1 MAQVINTNVASLN
14 SQRNLTSSQAS
25 LTTSLQRLSS
35 GLRINSAK
43 DDAAGLAISERFTSQ
58 IRGNTTAARNA
69 NDGISLAQTAEG
81 GLSTAGDLLQR
92 IRELAVQSA
101 NGTNSDSD
109 RKSIQNEVSAL
120 SQELD
125 RVANTTQFNGQNVLD
140 GSLTSAQ
147 FQVGANSGQTI
158 TVGVGSAKATD
169 IGNNTAT
176 SAYGNATDGKSMSD
190 ATGFAGGAAGNTN
203 LVTQQTLTMRS
214 AGGVST
220 TVQVAAGDSAKKIAA
235 SVNGQSGSSGVTATA
250 STSATL
256 AGLGDGS
263 YQFSLRGANS
273 IANDAQSKPV
283 TISAQ
288 VKGGDLSALAQAINA
303 QSGTTNITA
312 SIKTSAD
319 GTTKEIALVNSNGDD
334 IKLQNTNTAADDKLA
349 AATIRGAD
357 KPANGSIPAQK
368 ATEITI
374 GAGGAGDTVDA
385 TGTPTY
391 DAAAATVIIGG
402 HVDFSSDSG
411 FSVSSTANDN
421 TVVAKSTG
429 TVATAASELQS
440 VAKLDVSTVA
450 GSNAA
455 LKTID
460 AALNQINSNRAALG
474 AIQNRFASTIANLN
488 TTTEN
493 LSASRSRIQDTDFAA
508 ETASMT
514 RGQIL
519 QQAGT
524 AMLAQA
530 NSLPNGVLSLLRG

>member
-1 MAQVINTNVASLN
+1 MAQVINTNIASLN
-14 SQRNLTSSQAS
+14 SQRNLTTSQAS
-25 LTTSLQRLSS
+25 LSTSLQRLSS

-109 RKSIQNEVSAL
+109 RKSIQGEVSAL

-158 TVGVGSAKATD
+158 NIGVQSAKATD
-169 IGNNTAT
+169 LGNNTLKSATGGGLTTALSQAVAT
-176 SAYGNATDGKSMSD
+176 SGNNIATAEKLTIKSGSGISTD
-190 ATGFAGGAAGNTN
+190 VGVKVGA
-203 LVTQQTLTMRS
+203 S
-214 AGGVST
+214 AGKIASDINSLSSTTGVS
-220 TVQVAAGDSAKKIAA
+220 
-235 SVNGQSGSSGVTATA
+235 ATA
-250 STSATL
+250 STTATIT
-256 AGLGDGS
+256 GITDGAV
-263 YQFSLRGANS
+263 QFDLRGANS
-273 IANDAQSKPV
+273 TANDATSKAV
-283 TISAQ
+283 TISAK
-288 VKGGDLSALAQAINA
+288 VVGGDLSALAQAINA
-303 QSGTTNITA
+303 QSGTTAVTA
-312 SIKTSAD
+312 SIKKDGATGATS
-319 GTTKEIALVNSNGDD
+319 LVLNNKNGDD
-334 IKLQNTNTAADDKLA
+334 INISNDLTDAATGLGGASIAGAPTPAVGTTAA
-349 AATIRGAD
+349 
-357 KPANGSIPAQK
+357 
-368 ATEITI
+368 
-374 GAGGAGDTVDA
+374 V
-385 TGTPTY
+385 
-391 DAAAATVIIGG
+391 DAAAVLIPVGVAGGTAPITVGG
-402 HVDFSSDSG
+402 TLQFSSDSG
-411 FSVSSTANDN
+411 FSISSDGTSVLGGTA
-421 TVVAKSTG
+421 G
-429 TVATAASELQS
+429 TAIGSDLQS
-440 VAKLDVSTVA
+440 VAKLDVSTVD

-474 AIQNRFASTIANLN
+474 AIQNRFASTISNLN

-493 LSASRSRIQDTDFAA
+493 LSASRSRIQDTDFAS
-508 ETASMT
+508 ETANLT

-524 AMLAQA
+524 AILAQA

>member
-1 MAQVINTNVASLN
+1 MAQVINTNIASLN
-14 SQRNLTSSQAS
+14 SQRNLTTSQANLS
-25 LTTSLQRLSS
+25 TSLQRLSS

-109 RKSIQNEVSAL
+109 RASIQNEVSAL
-120 SQELD
+120 SNELN

-158 TVGVGSAKATD
+158 NVGVQSAKATD
-169 IGNNTAT
+169 LGNNTL
-176 SAYGNATDGKSMSD
+176 KS
-190 ATGFAGGAAGNTN
+190 ATGGGLTTALSQAVATNGNNIT
-203 LVTQQTLTMRS
+203 TAEKLTIKS
-214 AGGVST
+214 GNGVST
-220 TVQVAAGDSAKKIAA
+220 DVGVKVGAAASKIA
-235 SVNGQSGSSGVTATA
+235 SDINSLSTTTGVSAQA
-250 STSATL
+250 STQATIT
-256 AGLGDGS
+256 GITDGAV
-263 YQFSLRGANS
+263 QFELRGANS
-273 IANDAQSKPV
+273 VANDSTSKAV
-283 TISAQ
+283 TISAK
-288 VKGGDLSALAQAINA
+288 VVGGDLSALAQAINA
-303 QSGTTNITA
+303 QSGTTAVTA
-312 SIKTSAD
+312 AVKKDGATGATS
-319 GTTKEIALVNSNGDD
+319 LVLSNNTGDD
-334 IKLQNTNTAADDKLA
+334 INIANQLAD
-349 AATIRGAD
+349 AATGLGAASIAGAPT
-357 KPANGSIPAQK
+357 PAVGTTPA
-368 ATEITI
+368 
-374 GAGGAGDTVDA
+374 VDA
-385 TGTPTY
+385 AVVAIPVGSGTPGTNNPI
-391 DAAAATVIIGG
+391 TVGG
-402 HVDFSSDSG
+402 SVTFSSDTG
-411 FSVSSTANDN
+411 FSITSDGTSVLGGTA
-421 TVVAKSTG
+421 G
-429 TVATAASELQS
+429 TAIGSDLQS

-460 AALNQINSNRAALG
+460 SALNQINSNRAALG
-474 AIQNRFASTIANLN
+474 AIQNRFASTISNLN

-508 ETASMT
+508 ETASLT

-524 AMLAQA
+524 AILAQA

>member
-1 MAQVINTNVASLN
+1 MAQVINTNIASLN
-14 SQRNLTSSQAS
+14 SQRNLSTSQAS
-25 LTTSLQRLSS
+25 LQTSLQRLSS

-43 DDAAGLAISERFTSQ
+43 DDAAGLAISDRFSAQ

-101 NGTNSDSD
+101 NGTNSASD
-109 RKSIQNEVSAL
+109 RQSIQGEVASL

-158 TVGVGSAKATD
+158 NIGIQSAKATD
-169 IGNNTAT
+169 IGNNTLSAVYGDQTGQLSSTVAAAT
-176 SAYGNATDGKSMSD
+176 WNNNSA
-190 ATGFAGGAAGNTN
+190 AA
-203 LVTQQTLTMRS
+203 QTLAITS
-214 AGGVST
+214 GNGT
-220 TVQVAAGDSAKKIAA
+220 TTNVNVADHASAKDIAA
-235 SVNGQSGSSGVTATA
+235 SVNALSGQSGVTATA
-250 STSATL
+250 TTSATL
-256 AGLGDGS
+256 GFTAAFAASKDGS
-263 YQFSLRGANS
+263 VQFQLRGDNS
-273 IANDAQSKPV
+273 NTTDTNPV

-288 VKGGDLSALAQAINA
+288 VKNGDLSGLAQAINA
-303 QSGTTNITA
+303 QVGTTGVSA
-312 SIKTSAD
+312 SIQLDQSGNKT
-319 GTTKEIALVNSNGDD
+319 
-334 IKLQNTNTAADDKLA
+334 IKLSNSSGSDIQIANTNTASDDMMALVTMA
-349 AATIRGAD
+349 GAD
-357 KPANGSIPAQK
+357 KPAAGTTAAVPGDSSIS
-368 ATEITI
+368 I
-374 GAGGAGDTVDA
+374 GAGQAPTTAGVNVVTV
-385 TGTPTY
+385 
-391 DAAAATVIIGG
+391 GG
-402 HVDFSSDSG
+402 HLDFSSAGG
-411 FSVSSTANDN
+411 FSINSGAGTGIVAN
-421 TVVAKSTG
+421 S
-429 TVATAASELQS
+429 AAGSQLQS
-440 VAKLDVSTVA
+440 VAKIDVSTVD

-460 AALNQINSNRAALG
+460 AALSQIDANRASLG
-474 AIQNRFASTIANLN
+474 AIQNRFTSTISNLN

-508 ETASMT
+508 ETANMT

-530 NSLPNGVLSLLRG
+530 NSLPNGVLSLLR

>member
-1 MAQVINTNVASLN
+1 MAQVINTNIASLN
-14 SQRNLTSSQAS
+14 SQRNLTTSQAS
-25 LTTSLQRLSS
+25 LSTSLQRLSS

-109 RKSIQNEVSAL
+109 RASIQNEVSAL
-120 SQELD
+120 SNELN

-158 TVGVGSAKATD
+158 NVGVQSAKATD
-169 IGNNTAT
+169 LGNNTL
-176 SAYGNATDGKSMSD
+176 KS
-190 ATGFAGGAAGNTN
+190 ATGNGLATALSQAVATQGNNITAAE
-203 LVTQQTLTMRS
+203 TLTIKS
-214 AGGVST
+214 GAGVST
-220 TVQVAAGDSAKKIAA
+220 AVGVKVGASAGKIA
-235 SVNGQSGSSGVTATA
+235 SDVNALSGTTGVTAQA
-250 STSATL
+250 STTATIT
-256 AGLGDGS
+256 GISDGS
-263 YQFSLRGANS
+263 VQFDLRGANS
-273 IANDAQSKPV
+273 TANDATSKAV
-283 TISAQ
+283 TISAK
-288 VKGGDLSALAQAINA
+288 VVGGDLSALAQAINA
-303 QSGTTNITA
+303 QSGTTAVTA
-312 SIKTSAD
+312 SIKKDGATGATS
-319 GTTKEIALVNSNGDD
+319 LVLSNSNGDD
-334 IKLQNTNTAADDKLA
+334 INISNDLTDATTGLGTASIAGAPTPAVGTTAAVDA
-349 AATIRGAD
+349 AVVA
-357 KPANGSIPAQK
+357 IPV
-368 ATEITI
+368 
-374 GAGGAGDTVDA
+374 GVAGGTAPITVG
-385 TGTPTY
+385 GTLT
-391 DAAAATVIIGG
+391 
-402 HVDFSSDSG
+402 FSSDSG
-411 FSVSSTANDN
+411 FSISSDGTSVLGGTAN
-421 TVVAKSTG
+421 VAIGSD
-429 TVATAASELQS
+429 LQS

-460 AALNQINSNRAALG
+460 AALNQVNSNRAALG
-474 AIQNRFASTIANLN
+474 AIQNRFASTISNLN

-493 LSASRSRIQDTDFAA
+493 LSASRSRIQDTDFAS
-508 ETASMT
+508 ETANLT

-524 AMLAQA
+524 AILAQA